1 MLKCSAKLTG
11 AAESGNSLHV
21 VILLIKI
28 NILIRAALKGVTYL
42 TNIIRTQFMHHLLW
56 LYAKCHRQTIN
67 CLPLK
72 CIRISH
78 LSEKC
83 DSCWIVLH
91 NEKTKDKEGHLW
103 GLVWHYG
110 NVVLWNHC
118 PPPPISSKHFFSCK
132 VSLTVVTQG
141 LSRKPLFICYKL
153 YETSL
158 MAFLH
163 K

>member
-1 MLKCSAKLTG
+1 MSWTMLKCLAKLTG
-11 AAESGNSLHV
+11 AAESGISLHV

-91 NEKTKDKEGHLW
+91 NEKKRQKTKKDIYEDWCGTMATLFYEIT
-103 GLVWHYG
+103 VS
-110 NVVLWNHC
+110 
-118 PPPPISSKHFFSCK
+118 PPPSAQSTFFLAKFS
-132 VSLTVVTQG
+132 G
-141 LSRKPLFICYKL
+141 FSRKPLFICYKL